1 MEYGEVLTSMLSSII
16 SRKPSSSSSFREE
29 VREERRRNMGLESE
43 NWRCWTGGGEESW
56 VLRETDVSG
65 LPDII
70 LCIFSTQILLLK
82 ERPTMRAGAEL
93 GRQANASFDWLLL
106 KERRRDRDTGL
117 VGFLNSKPSCEKK

>member
-1 MEYGEVLTSMLSSII
+1 MLLMEYDEVLTSMLSSIM

-56 VLRETDVSG
+56 TWRETDVST

-70 LCIFSTQILLLK
+70 LRIFSTHIFLLK
-82 ERPTMRAGAEL
+82 
-93 GRQANASFDWLLL
+93 
-106 KERRRDRDTGL
+106 K
-117 VGFLNSKPSCEKK
+117 